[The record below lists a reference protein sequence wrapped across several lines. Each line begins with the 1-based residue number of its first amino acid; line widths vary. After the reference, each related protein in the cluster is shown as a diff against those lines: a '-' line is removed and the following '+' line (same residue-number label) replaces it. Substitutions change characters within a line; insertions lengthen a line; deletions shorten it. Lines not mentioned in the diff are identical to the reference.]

1 MHRISIALV
10 LLVLGG
16 LLAACGSDSATAVS
30 SPPIT
35 ASVLIEADAD
45 DPQWFRDV
53 EVDKGTDGYELLLA
67 ATGGD
72 IDAEWFPEYR
82 SHFVKGVLGVAPEGS
97 AFWGI
102 FVWNENTPGWEPLPV
117 GADLF
122 SVKEGHIMGWAV
134 VEFDPDSP
142 QLPVSLP

>member
-1 MHRISIALV
+1 MLS
-10 LLVLGG
+10 G

-30 SPPIT
+30 SPAIN
-35 ASVLIEADAD
+35 ASVLVEATAD

-53 EVDKGTDGYELLLA
+53 AVDKGTDGYELLLA

-72 IDAEWFPEYR
+72 IEAEWFAEFR
-82 SHFVKGVLGVAPEGS
+82 SHFVKEILGVAPEGN

-122 SVKEGHIMGWAV
+122 SVKEGHVMGWAL

-142 QLPVSLP
+142 QLPVALP